1 MKINQQI
8 EPVNFLNLNSGAIHV
23 ENKTSIKQRL
33 AWLFLAWKAIP
44 VLKSL
49 NQEDLSNKM
58 VKIKVDLS
66 EIKDSISYE
75 SNNHIHLRNLLE
87 DLVTTK
93 VTWNIFNK
101 ETNIWGASGLLAFF
115 EIESR
120 KDKAICT
127 YSFSPFLQDKLA
139 NPEMYARIN
148 LMITKNITS
157 KNTLAIYCIALDYL
171 QIKNNFGQKHFTI
184 EELKSYLNLK
194 DNEYKNI
201 GDFYKWIIKNSE
213 EEINKNTDM
222 DILIEPKR
230 EGLGKRSKII
240 GFTFKMKIKES
251 FINFYKPSKIANSN
265 QNKQLSLFEAS
276 QTKNTIFK
284 KSVIKKEPEP
294 KNLIKISNEKLRV
307 FYAENNISMTTKTV
321 QDKLV
326 ELKDTFQDRFENYLL
341 FLMNYTNRE
350 DKRIT
355 IKSLSAFYIGLIK
368 NDSQMENY
376 FLYHQKQHEQEKE
389 KLSKLDSLLELELKN
404 QYNKHL
410 ANDFENYI
418 IQNVDRLENKIIE
431 ILKSKLKPGDFF
443 YDVIIQKTYSG
454 IVDKTL
460 ITKAKESVR
469 MMTISYLR
477 DYPKELKYKPISFE
491 DWKDEEISEDYIED
505 LKENLLKSF

>member
-1 MKINQQI
+1 
-8 EPVNFLNLNSGAIHV
+8 
-23 ENKTSIKQRL
+23 
-33 AWLFLAWKAIP
+33 
-44 VLKSL
+44 
-49 NQEDLSNKM
+49 
-58 VKIKVDLS
+58 
-66 EIKDSISYE
+66 
-75 SNNHIHLRNLLE
+75 
-87 DLVTTK
+87 
-93 VTWNIFNK
+93 
-101 ETNIWGASGLLAFF
+101 
-115 EIESR
+115 
-120 KDKAICT
+120 
-127 YSFSPFLQDKLA
+127 
-139 NPEMYARIN
+139 
-148 LMITKNITS
+148 
-157 KNTLAIYCIALDYL
+157 
-171 QIKNNFGQKHFTI
+171 
-184 EELKSYLNLK
+184 
-194 DNEYKNI
+194 
-201 GDFYKWIIKNSE
+201 
-213 EEINKNTDM
+213 
-222 DILIEPKR
+222 
-230 EGLGKRSKII
+230 
-240 GFTFKMKIKES
+240 
-251 FINFYKPSKIANSN
+251 
-265 QNKQLSLFEAS
+265 
-276 QTKNTIFK
+276 
-284 KSVIKKEPEP
+284 
-294 KNLIKISNEKLRV
+294 
-307 FYAENNISMTTKTV
+307 MTTKTV
-321 QDKLV
+321 QDKLK
-326 ELKDTFQDRFENYLL
+326 ELQETFQDRFENYLL